1 MHGVSLKCLLLS
13 ASPFQ
18 TVDVG
23 YVPNDRMQG
32 VFMSSPQA
40 RALHLDLVQGWEFA
54 LSLFTLPLKIAFL
67 KEQP

>member
-40 RALHLDLVQGWEFA
+40 RAHTAQCTPSVFGSGLGIRSFA
-54 LSLFTLPLKIAFL
+54 LHFP
-67 KEQP
+67 